1 MLKKLITTAAV
12 TLGIA
17 ILAACSGEEPASETN
32 TNRDEPRREAPVAPP
47 ASTTAPEPTRP
58 QRLDQLLTPAV
69 TPGAARTATKVE
81 PGTST
86 EQPEKRNGTA
96 PGNVMAPTLPIA
108 MPGLSTKEAPTIA
121 ELVPDDPETNDRVLL
136 QDIYAQ
142 IDLEQFA
149 LDPNE
154 PIPAAESGQYE
165 HTRRDR
171 ELLSKMDYE
180 ETRDHPYLHL
190 FPHLKNAIE
199 NEEHEGQTHR
209 DFRHKNKNIIV
220 NEDHEGEIH
229 YHPAM
234 EAGDSYHLSTYES
247 KDRLRK
253 IPSDTRSHLLYFIYN
268 PWFDPVLEEFHRED
282 RPRIK
287 YANAERITPYW
298 FGNNSTRGVLVETVA
313 ALLEEAKLPTVEP
326 ATIPGIPDKEDAPT
340 DYRGDLIEGSL
351 IEREWT
357 LEESI
362 RMPLPTTTGHSSAP
376 YIQWEIL
383 HPQLPILK
391 ITAHAGQKLPL
402 KPTEGDINR
411 GGTAYSV
418 SFVMSL
424 QNRWTSFDEPDRR
437 IIRFQENLQ
446 TAYSY
451 MPGSETIHAAPSK
464 KDGFLPPHVLDPDLP
479 YPNYW
484 DDTDYMQHR
493 IIGPVVLTVHK
504 STVLQPGTYSRVPRT
519 THWEAPGYIPT
530 DKQAQTGRWGGYL
543 KFNPETRRLEWVDP
557 ETGEKKRHL
566 EATRPGLPYIP
577 HRYYYGTGYKNPNVG
592 FPLPGHV
599 MTTSATGP
607 GTDIWREYKM
617 EDWEE
622 YDSSLGEP

>member
-17 ILAACSGEEPASETN
+17 ILAACSGEKPVSETN
-32 TNRDEPRREAPVAPP
+32 TNRDEPLREAPVAAS

-58 QRLDQLLTPAV
+58 QRLDHLLTPAV
-69 TPGAARTATKVE
+69 TPGAARAATTAE

-96 PGNVMAPTLPIA
+96 PGNVPAPTLPIA

-154 PIPAAESGQYE
+154 PIPAAEEALIEYISFYGRSE
-165 HTRRDR
+165 R
-171 ELLSKMDYE
+171 LLLVSRMNYE
-180 ETRDHPYLHL
+180 ETRGHPYLHL
-190 FPHLKNAIE
+190 FPHLKNVIE
-199 NEEHEGQTHR
+199 NGDHSEE
-209 DFRHKNKNIIV
+209 IS
-220 NEDHEGEIH
+220 

-234 EAGDSYHLSTYES
+234 GKPYTQGEYYGRE
-247 KDRLRK
+247 DRLRE
-253 IPSDTRSHLLYFIYN
+253 IRPDNRSHLLYFIYN
-268 PWFDPVLEEFHRED
+268 PWFDPILEEFHQQGNSRL
-282 RPRIK
+282 K
-287 YANAERITPYW
+287 YRNAEKITPYW

-313 ALLEEAKLPTVEP
+313 ALLKEAKFPTAEP
-326 ATIPGIPDKEDAPT
+326 ATRPWTPDKEDAPR
-340 DYRGDLIEGSL
+340 DFRGDIETDAL
-351 IEREWT
+351 TEREWT
-357 LEESI
+357 IEEYI
-362 RMPLPTTTGHSSAP
+362 RMPVQPELWGRNDILQSHQLPDV
-376 YIQWEIL
+376 QWEIL

-391 ITAHAGQKLPL
+391 ITAHASQNLPL
-402 KPTEGDINR
+402 KPAEGNTAG

-418 SFVMSL
+418 SFVISL

-437 IIRFQENLQ
+437 IIRFQEDLQ
-446 TAYSY
+446 TEYLRQEE
-451 MPGSETIHAAPSK
+451 PIPVAPSTR
-464 KDGFLPPHVLDPDLP
+464 DGFYPPHLLDPDLP
-479 YPNYW
+479 HPNYW

-493 IIGPVVLTVHK
+493 IIGPVVLTVHRSK
-504 STVLQPGTYSRVPRT
+504 VLQPGTYSRVPRT
-519 THWEAPGYIPT
+519 THWGAPGYIPT
-530 DKQAQTGRWGGYL
+530 DKQAQTGRWGGYR
-543 KFNPETRRLEWVDP
+543 KFNPEIMRWEWVDP
-557 ETGEKKRHL
+557 ETGEKTKYL

-577 HRYYYGTGYKNPNVG
+577 HRYYYGTGVKNPNVG

-607 GTDIWREYKM
+607 GTDVWREYKM
-617 EDWEE
+617 EGWEE